1 MTTVNMLD
9 LKAEFGLLRDEVRA
23 AIDGVLEHQRLIG
36 GPEVGRLEER
46 IAALCGQRFAV
57 AVSSG
62 TDALL
67 STMMALGVGPE
78 DEVITTPFT
87 FFATAGAI
95 ARLGARPVFVDI
107 EPDTFNI
114 DPGKVEAAV
123 TTKTK
128 AIIPVHLFGQCAEMD
143 PILESAARCG
153 NIPVLEDAAQAIGA
167 SYRDRRAGAL
177 GLAAAF
183 SFYPTKNL
191 GGFGEGG
198 MILTGDEALAERCR
212 LTRNHGQ
219 SSGYYHDFV
228 GGNFRLDSIKAAI
241 LLVKL
246 DHLERF
252 QTNRQRNA
260 ARYDELLA
268 DTPVQTPVVRAYN
281 KSVYHQYSM
290 LCDRRDELIA
300 HLKEHGIGCGI
311 YYPVPLHLQPCFAHL
326 GYKPGDLP
334 VAEET
339 AKRILSLP
347 VHPMLNEADIARCA
361 GRITE
366 FYKGP
371 D

>member
-9 LKAEFGLLRDEVRA
+9 LKAELGLLRDEVRV
-23 AIDGVLEHQRLIG
+23 AIDGVLEHQRFIG

-95 ARLGARPVFVDI
+95 ARLGARPIFVDI

-114 DPGKVEAAV
+114 DPGKVEAAISRR
-123 TTKTK
+123 TKL
-128 AIIPVHLFGQCAEMD
+128 IIPVHLFGQCAEMD
-143 PILESAARCG
+143 PILEIAARCG

-167 SYRDRRAGAL
+167 SYRDRRVGAL
-177 GLAAAF
+177 GTAAAF

-198 MILTGDEALAERCR
+198 MIVTGDEALAERCR

-246 DHLERF
+246 NYLEQF
-252 QTNRQRNA
+252 QTNRQGNA
-260 ARYDELLA
+260 ARYNELLA
-268 DTPVQTPVVRAYN
+268 DIPVQTPVVRPYN
-281 KSVYHQYSM
+281 KSVYHQYSI
-290 LCDRRDELIA
+290 LCDRRDALTA
-300 HLKEHGIGCGI
+300 HLKERGIGCGI

-326 GYKPGDLP
+326 GYKLGDFP
-334 VAEET
+334 IAEET
-339 AKRILSLP
+339 AKRIVSLP
-347 VHPMLNEADIARCA
+347 VHPMLTDAELQQCTGAVREFFAR
-361 GRITE
+361 
-366 FYKGP
+366 
-371 D
+371 